1 MDGIVINKTWIQGKR
16 PEPDD
21 LGDFAYQGENLAHT
35 VKVSGKTASGTAV
48 NITGTIKGVYLGE
61 NNVSVPLTGT
71 ISNGVASLTLT
82 DDCYDI
88 PGRFILSIYA
98 QNTETLCIYCG
109 IGHMFRTESERVS
122 TTSVSDI
129 LDVLDK
135 AQEVIDSIPEDY
147 TELSNDVGD
156 LKSAMPHFKSG
167 SLTLTIFGGSSD
179 YAFNKNVPFSSDFDK
194 VPEVIIVPF
203 DDTTATST
211 LKKYNSITHVVKSA
225 AKQGFTVTFVRA
237 NTTIIGTFKFRWVAL
252 TF

>member
-21 LGDFAYQGENLAHT
+21 LGEFAYQGENLAHT
-35 VKVSGKTASGTAV
+35 VKVNGKTATGTAI

-71 ISNGVASLTLT
+71 ISNGVAFLTLT

-147 TELSNDVGD
+147 TELSNDVVN
-156 LKSAMPHFKSG
+156 LKSAMPSIQTGNVQVYMPSNSAIILETSITFQTPFTFYPFVMLSLCDTVTDETNAKKYIDEAFLVSNVTQNGFK
-167 SLTLTIFGGSSD
+167 LR
-179 YAFNKNVPFSSDFDK
+179 
-194 VPEVIIVPF
+194 IVRG
-203 DDTTATST
+203 DTTSSHT
-211 LKKYNSITHVVKSA
+211 
-225 AKQGFTVTFVRA
+225 AKVDWMA
-237 NTTIIGTFKFRWVAL
+237 IGT
-252 TF
+252 